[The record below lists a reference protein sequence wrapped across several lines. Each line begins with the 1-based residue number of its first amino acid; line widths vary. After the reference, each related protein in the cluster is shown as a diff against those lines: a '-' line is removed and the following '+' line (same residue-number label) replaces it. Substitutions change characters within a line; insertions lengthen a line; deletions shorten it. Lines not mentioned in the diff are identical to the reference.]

1 MGLRPPSHDRQRAM
15 ALAALR
21 SLPEASV
28 LVFDQDLR
36 FILVAGQA
44 VAREGFDPAELEG
57 RLIAEALPAERWAFW
72 EPVYRAALA
81 GEPASLETKGHNGER
96 WYHVDVNP
104 WRDGEDVGGLV
115 IARDITERRLAQD
128 RVADLLDAAP
138 DAMVVTDGAGRI
150 IRVNAQTERLFG
162 YGRSELAG
170 QPVDLLLAEPAAR
183 EHARRR
189 ARFTDGAGAEPDRAL
204 ELTGLRRDGWSFP
217 VEAVLG
223 PLQSDTGVLISTA
236 IRDVSDRKRLEA
248 HASHL
253 AAVVE
258 SAVDAI
264 ISTTV
269 DGQIVSWN
277 PGAERLYGY
286 CEDEVVGRPLEL
298 LIPEQQRGELPA
310 LRQRVIAG
318 ERVDHHETVRRRRDG
333 SLVDIMVTISA
344 LRDRDGRVVGT
355 STIERDITSA
365 KTAETALAQ
374 ARKDIDRFFGLALDL
389 MVIVS
394 VDGRF
399 IRVNPAVVETL
410 GYSPEELTGRRFV
423 DLLHPDDVALTL
435 DAFASQAAG
444 KPLVALENR
453 YRCKDGSYRWL
464 LWSAT
469 AVEDGMVFATAL
481 DVTERRLIEDELRSS
496 RERALEGSRLKS
508 EFVANMSHEI
518 RTPLNGVVSMAE
530 LLLDTPLSGEQ
541 AEYAQVALTS
551 AEALMRVINDILD
564 FSKIEA
570 GKLEILSEDY
580 SIRAAV
586 EDVVEIAGVG
596 AVDRGLE
603 LDVIVEDDVADVL
616 RGDGNRIRQ
625 VLTNLVSNAIK
636 FTVAGQVAVTVG
648 VEQVA
653 AGNGEQLRI
662 EVADTGIGIDPERLP
677 ALFAPFSQADATT
690 TRRYGGT
697 GLGLCISK
705 QLVELMG
712 GRIGAHSVPGEG
724 SRFWFT
730 VPYEPGAGFGSEMLG
745 SDLTGSRVLVVDD
758 VAADRQAME
767 RRLTGWG
774 ISPDSAFDALSALRQ
789 LRRATETG
797 RPFEA
802 ALIDLSMPEMDGLEL
817 ARAIKA
823 VPALRSTRLILVTA
837 SPVPA
842 VEAEAAGI
850 EAQLVKPVRQSRL
863 YDQLVTIL
871 HKDRAAPA
879 LVPAPASDRAAGS
892 AERGHVLL
900 VEDNQVNQFAAVR
913 LLQTLGFR
921 VDVAADGRQAIAM
934 TARTDYAAVFMDCQM
949 PDVDGYTAARVIR
962 RRERLTEGHLP
973 IIALTAH
980 ALDGDRQ
987 KCVDAGMDDYV
998 AKPLRVQTVKALIDR
1013 IPGLSA
1019 GEAAGP
1025 EAPATNADD
1034 GDLFDPL
1041 PLAEIGDPR
1050 TESLLVTMF
1059 VEQASQRLPALA
1071 SAIAAADAERVHSVA
1086 HVLKGSAATVG
1097 ATRVSELSRQL
1108 CELGDDIASPAA
1120 ADLHERL
1127 ADALAQ
1133 TSAAMNAYVAGAA
1146 A

>member
-1 MGLRPPSHDRQRAM
+1 M

-28 LVFDQDLR
+28 VVFDQDLR
-36 FILVAGQA
+36 FILAAGQA
-44 VAREGFDPAELEG
+44 LAREGFDIAELEG
-57 RLIAEALPAERWAFW
+57 RPMAEALPAERWAFW
-72 EPVYRAALA
+72 EPIYRAALR
-81 GEPASLETKGHNGER
+81 GEPASLEIRGADSDR
-96 WYHVDVNP
+96 WYHVDVSQ
-104 WRDGEDVGGLV
+104 WRDGEDAGGLV

-128 RVADLLDAAP
+128 RLGDLLDAAP
-138 DAMVVTDGAGRI
+138 DAMVVTDGSGRI
-150 IRVNAQTERLFG
+150 LRVNAQTERLFG
-162 YGRSELAG
+162 YDRGELQG
-170 QPVDLLLAEPAAR
+170 QPIDVLLTASAAR
-183 EHARRR
+183 AHDRRR
-189 ARFTDGAGAEPDRAL
+189 SRMNASAGTEPEPRL
-204 ELTGLRRDGWSFP
+204 ELTGVHSNGARFP
-217 VEAVLG
+217 VEAALG
-223 PLQSDTGVLISTA
+223 PLQADTGVLISTA

-258 SAVDAI
+258 SSVDAI
-264 ISTTV
+264 ISTRPN
-269 DGQIVSWN
+269 GEIVSWN
-277 PGAERLYGY
+277 QGAERLYGY
-286 CEDEVVGRPLEL
+286 HEDEVVGLPLEL
-298 LIPEQQRGELPA
+298 LVPDGQPDELSA
-310 LRQRVIAG
+310 LRRRVIAG
-318 ERVDHHETVRRRRDG
+318 EPVDRHQTVRRRRDG
-333 SLVDIMVTISA
+333 SLVDVTVTISA
-344 LRDRDGRVVGT
+344 LRDGDGCIVGT
-355 STIERDITSA
+355 STIEHDITAA

-423 DLLHPDDVALTL
+423 DFLHPDDVALTL

-444 KPLVALENR
+444 NSVAALENR

-481 DVTERRLIEDELRSS
+481 DVTERRLMEDELRSS
-496 RERALEGSRLKS
+496 RERALETSRLKS

-530 LLLDTPLSGEQ
+530 LLLGTRLSGEQ

-570 GKLEILSEDY
+570 GKLEIVKEDF

-603 LDVIVEDDVADVL
+603 LDVVVEDDVADVL
-616 RGDGNRIRQ
+616 RGDGSRIRQ

-636 FTVAGQVAVTVG
+636 FTVAGRVTVTAG
-648 VEQVA
+648 VEES
-653 AGNGEQLRI
+653 AGAGEQLRL
-662 EVADTGIGIDPERLP
+662 EVADTGIGIDPAQLP

-712 GRIGAHSVPGEG
+712 GRIGAHSAPGQG

-730 VPYEPGAGFGSEMLG
+730 VPYEPGAGFGSETLG
-745 SDLTGSRVLVVDD
+745 SDLTGTRVLVVDD

-767 RRLTGWG
+767 RRLTAWG

-842 VEAEAAGI
+842 AEAEAAGI

-863 YDQLVTIL
+863 YDQLVTVL
-871 HKDRAAPA
+871 HKERAAPS
-879 LVPAPASDRAAGS
+879 LVPAPTAEPAAGS
-892 AERGHVLL
+892 AGRGQVLL
-900 VEDNQVNQFAAVR
+900 VEDNQINQFAAVR

-921 VDVAADGRQAIAM
+921 VDVAANGRQAIAM

-962 RRERLTEGHLP
+962 RRERHTDTHLP
-973 IIALTAH
+973 IVALTAH
-980 ALDGDRQ
+980 ALEGDRQ
-987 KCVDAGMDDYV
+987 KCLDAGMDDYV
-998 AKPLRVQTVKALIDR
+998 AKPLRVQTIQALIDR
-1013 IPGLSA
+1013 LPGL
-1019 GEAAGP
+1019 GGRRP
-1025 EAPATNADD
+1025 PAPAAPGGDDD
-1034 GDLFDPL
+1034 GELFDPSL
-1041 PLAEIGDPR
+1041 LSEIGDRR
-1050 TESLLVTMF
+1050 TEGMLVAMF
-1059 VEQASQRLPALA
+1059 IEQASKRLPALA
-1071 SAIAAADAERVHSVA
+1071 SAIAAGDSQRLHSLA
-1086 HVLKGSAATVG
+1086 HGLKGSAATVG
-1097 ATRVSELSRQL
+1097 ANRMSELSRQL
-1108 CELGDDIASPAA
+1108 CELGEAAPVPATTE
-1120 ADLHERL
+1120 LHSRL
-1127 ADALAQ
+1127 VDALAQ

>member
-1 MGLRPPSHDRQRAM
+1 M

-28 LVFDQDLR
+28 VVFDQDLR

-44 VAREGFDPAELEG
+44 VAREGFAPAELEG
-57 RLIAEALPAERWAFW
+57 QLIAEALPADRWAFW
-72 EPVYRAALA
+72 EPIYRAALN
-81 GEPASLETKGHNGER
+81 GEAASLETKGGNGER
-96 WYHVDVNP
+96 WYQVDVNP
-104 WRDGEDVGGLV
+104 WRDGTDVGGLV

-138 DAMVVTDGAGRI
+138 DAMVVTDGSGRI
-150 IRVNAQTERLFG
+150 IKVNAQTERLFG
-162 YGRSELAG
+162 YERSELHGQSVEVLLTESAG
-170 QPVDLLLAEPAAR
+170 R
-183 EHARRR
+183 EHARLR
-189 ARFTDGAGAEPDRAL
+189 ARFTAGSEGGAEPKRAL
-204 ELTGLRRDGWSFP
+204 ELTGRRRDGRRFP
-217 VEAVLG
+217 VEAALG
-223 PLQSDTGVLISTA
+223 PLHADTGVLISTA

-248 HASHL
+248 HAAHL

-258 SAVDAI
+258 SSVDAI

-286 CEDEVVGRPLEL
+286 AEDEVVGRPLEL
-298 LIPEQQRGELPA
+298 LIPEGQRGELAA
-310 LRQRVIAG
+310 LRERVIAG
-318 ERVDHHETVRRRRDG
+318 ERVDHHETVRHRRDG
-333 SLVDIMVTISA
+333 SLVDVMVTISA
-344 LRDRDGRVVGT
+344 LRDAEGRVVGT
-355 STIERDITSA
+355 STIEHDISAA

-394 VDGRF
+394 LDGRF

-423 DLLHPDDVALTL
+423 DFLHPDDVALTL
-435 DAFASQAAG
+435 DAFAAQTAG
-444 KPLVALENR
+444 TPLAALENR

-469 AVEDGMVFATAL
+469 AVEDGMAFATAL
-481 DVTERRLIEDELRSS
+481 DVTERRLMEDELRSS
-496 RERALEGSRLKS
+496 RERALEASRLKS

-530 LLLDTPLSGEQ
+530 LLLDTRLSGEQ

-570 GKLEILSEDY
+570 GKLEILSEDF

-586 EDVVEIAGVG
+586 EDVMEIAGVG

-603 LDVIVEDDVADVL
+603 LDVVVEEEVADVL

-648 VEQVA
+648 MEQVA

-662 EVADTGIGIDPERLP
+662 EVADTGIGIDPARLP
-677 ALFAPFSQADATT
+677 SLFAPFSQADATT

-712 GRIGAHSVPGEG
+712 GRIGAHSAPGEG

-730 VPYEPGAGFGSEMLG
+730 VPYEPGAGFGTEMLG

-767 RRLTGWG
+767 RRLTAWG

-802 ALIDLSMPEMDGLEL
+802 ALIDLSMPEMNGLEL
-817 ARAIKA
+817 ARAVKA

-842 VEAEAAGI
+842 AEAEAAGI

-879 LVPAPASDRAAGS
+879 LVPAPASDPATSGTH
-892 AERGHVLL
+892 RGHVLL

-921 VDVAADGRQAIAM
+921 VDVASNGRQAIGM
-934 TARTDYAAVFMDCQM
+934 TARTKYAAVFMDCQM

-962 RRERLTEGHLP
+962 RRERHTDHHLP

-987 KCVDAGMDDYV
+987 KCLDAGMDDYV
-998 AKPLRVQTVKALIDR
+998 AKPLRVQTIKMLIDR
-1013 IPGLSA
+1013 IPSLGA
-1019 GEAAGP
+1019 GEP
-1025 EAPATNADD
+1025 PTPATTDD
-1034 GDLFDPL
+1034 GEVFDPS
-1041 PLAEIGDPR
+1041 PLAEIGDPH
-1050 TESLLVTMF
+1050 TESMLVTMF
-1059 VEQASQRLPALA
+1059 VDQASERLPALA
-1071 SAIAAADAERVHSVA
+1071 GAIAAGDGERLHSVA

-1097 ATRVSELSRQL
+1097 AIRMSELSRQL
-1108 CELGDDIASPAA
+1108 CELGEAEPLSPAA
-1120 ADLHERL
+1120 ADLHRRL
-1127 ADALAQ
+1127 VDALAH
-1133 TSAAMNAYVAGAA
+1133 TSAAMNAYVAGTAA
-1146 A
+1146 